1 MGWIVG
7 HLMAFKNRERSEWVL
22 SRLGLT
28 DRDRVLEIG
37 FGPGASVRRASAD
50 AGHVSGIDPSDVM
63 LRQARA
69 RNRRAIAEGRVDLRF
84 GAMPK
89 LPFENACFDKAYSIN
104 TYQFWPDGVAG
115 LLELRRVMKPGG
127 LVAIAVQPRNAGATE
142 TTVRETGERIA
153 AALTATGFSGVRV
166 AYKAMK
172 PVSTACATGIA

>member
-1 MGWIVG
+1 
-7 HLMAFKNRERSEWVL
+7 
-22 SRLGLT
+22 
-28 DRDRVLEIG
+28 
-37 FGPGASVRRASAD
+37 VRRAAAE

-69 RNRRAIAEGRVDLRF
+69 RNRAAIAEGRVDLRF

-89 LPFENACFDKAYSIN
+89 LPFENASFDKAFAIN
-104 TYQFWPDGVAG
+104 TYQFWPDAVAG

-142 TTVRETGERIA
+142 ATVHETGDRIA

-166 AYKAMK
+166 AYKEMK